1 MALGLAKAKGGAVR
15 RPIVLLGVLLLG
27 LLALMAGKNEL
38 TQAPPLRASSRTGEF
53 DAVRAK
59 ERLTFILGDQAAH
72 PADTVADDHVRA
84 KLITT
89 LQQLGLKPIL
99 RDQLACNE
107 LYKRRGISC
116 ARVRNVIAVLGPSS
130 GKAVLLNAHYDS
142 TPVGPGAADD
152 GIGIATLIEVA
163 SILKD
168 RRLKRPVILLF
179 NEGEELGL
187 VGARAFLS
195 DPLSQSVDSLVNLE
209 ARGVRGPANMFETSR
224 PNGAAIAA
232 YAAAV
237 RNPVANSLST
247 DVYRLLPNYTDVNS
261 FSERGWLTLN
271 LAPIGNET
279 RYHSTGDDV
288 GALDAATLQHMG
300 DQTLALT
307 ETLTNGAPQSVSG
320 DRMFMDVAGHIL
332 VVLPLWLGVVTL
344 GLLLMCAAAIALST
358 GAIARGAA
366 VVIGSMLASTALTA
380 LALAVLDAARGGMF
394 WRAEPIWTHL
404 ATYASVIF
412 VGTTAIATLCRGM
425 SERQLRTS
433 FWLVFLIV
441 GTMIGLIAPGG
452 IIFFIFPP
460 LAALAGML
468 LSRLW
473 RPAELVGSA
482 VAIVILYL
490 TWGAMIGLLE
500 ELLNGGP
507 MWVFAPLGALLLLP
521 MVIEAAPLIRTTRV
535 RDAILAA
542 GGLTLAAWAVV
553 AAVPA
558 YSADRQ
564 QRFVVQHVFD
574 APANRSWWA
583 IINGGAPLPDA
594 YEPLGRWKR
603 GKLPFSERVTW
614 NAAAPSDS
622 ASQTP
627 RVQLLSVTKNGDERT
642 LLLRLFANGNDTI
655 DLIAPEDAKIRSA
668 GVDGFVRPIDPNES
682 GKYSISCSGRS
693 CDGVTLR
700 FTTDQPKPIEFTM
713 VGARAGLPTSAA
725 SLLAGRPPL
734 ARPQYVPDGTIAF
747 TRLRL

>member
-1 MALGLAKAKGGAVR
+1 MR
-15 RPIVLLGVLLLG
+15 RPIILLGALLLG
-27 LLALMAGKNEL
+27 LLALMAAKNEA
-38 TQAPPLRASSRTGEF
+38 TGAPPLRTSSAGGEF

-59 ERLTFILGDQAAH
+59 ARLAFILGNQPPH
-72 PADTVADDHVRA
+72 PADTATDDEVRA
-84 KLITT
+84 RLITT
-89 LQQLGLKPIL
+89 LRQLGLKPIL

-107 LYKRRGISC
+107 LYKQRGVSC

-130 GKAVLLNAHYDS
+130 GKGVLLNTHYDS

-152 GIGIATLIEVA
+152 GIGIATLLEVA

-168 RRLKRPVILLF
+168 RPLRRPVILLF

-195 DPLSQSVDSLVNLE
+195 DPLSRRVDSLVNLE
-209 ARGVRGPANMFETSR
+209 ARGVRGPANMFETNR
-224 PNGAAIAA
+224 PNGAAIGV
-232 YAAAV
+232 YGAAV
-237 RNPVANSLST
+237 KRPVANSLST

-279 RYHSTGDDV
+279 RYHSAGDDV
-288 GALDAATLQHMG
+288 AALDASTLQHMG

-307 ETLTNGAPQSVSG
+307 EALANGARQGVSG
-320 DRMFMDVAGHIL
+320 DRMFMDVAGRML
-332 VVLPLWLGVVTL
+332 VVLRLWVGVLTL
-344 GLLLMCAAAIALST
+344 GLLLVCAAALALS
-358 GAIARGAA
+358 GGGIARGTG
-366 VVIGSMLASTALTA
+366 VMIGSILGSAALTA

-404 ATYASVIF
+404 ATYASVILA
-412 VGTTAIATLCRGM
+412 GIIAIATLGRGM
-425 SERQLRTS
+425 SQTQLRAS

-441 GTMIGLIAPGG
+441 GTMIGLIAPGA
-452 IIFFIFPP
+452 IVFFIFPP

-473 RPAELVGSA
+473 KPAELVGSA

-490 TWGAMIGLLE
+490 TWGAMLGLLE

-521 MVIEAAPLIRTTRV
+521 MLIEAAPLLQAILL
-535 RDAILAA
+535 RDSALAA
-542 GGLTLAAWAVV
+542 GALTLAAWTVV

-574 APANRSWWA
+574 ASSNKAWWT
-583 IINGGAPLPDA
+583 ILNGGAPLPDA
-594 YEPLGRWKR
+594 YRYLGAWKR
-603 GKLPFSERVTW
+603 GRLPFSERISW
-614 NAAAPSDS
+614 NAAAPVDP
-622 ASQTP
+622 ASQAP
-627 RVQLLSVTKNGDERT
+627 RVQLLSLIKNGNERT

-668 GVDGFVRPIDPNES
+668 GVDGFVRAIDPNES
-682 GKYSISCSGRS
+682 GKYSISCFGRS
-693 CDGVTLR
+693 CDGVALR
-700 FTTDQPKPIEFTM
+700 FTTEQPRPIEFTL
-713 VGARAGLPTSAA
+713 VGARPDLPSSAA
-725 SLLAGRPPL
+725 LLLAGRPPL
-734 ARPQYVPDGTIAF
+734 ARPQYVPDGSISF